1 MVEKVRVE
9 LEDDLDGSAAE
20 ETIRFSYRGNDYAVD
35 LSAKNAAAFDRAI
48 DKFIAAARPARTGGR
63 RPASSGRA
71 SSRSARAPRATGRE
85 DLAAIRAWAAA
96 NGYQVSRRGRIPAQ
110 ILDAYNAAR

>member
-20 ETIRFSYRGNDYAVD
+20 ESIRFSYRGNDYTID
-35 LSAKNAAAFDRAI
+35 LSAKNAAAFDRTI
-48 DKFIAAARPARTGGR
+48 EKFIASARPVRNGRR
-63 RPASSGRA
+63 RPASA
-71 SSRSARAPRATGRE
+71 KSARSRPSQAPRASGRE

-96 NGYQVSRRGRIPAQ
+96 NGYQVSNRGRIATQ
-110 ILDAYNAAR
+110 IVDAYHAAQ